1 MSLLPK
7 NSLLTKVLTLLAL
20 MLLLCIPLGQIE
32 SLIAERGGSQ
42 QSAASELAQTYTGP
56 QKLIG
61 PVLLTPYT
69 ERWTQTKLNDK
80 GEAIAQ
86 IARSK
91 TSVLYTF
98 PEKADI
104 TGQLSPQERYRGLF
118 KVLFYSLNANIAGR
132 FEAVNTAGIPHTEKD
147 SVIELQAPVLALGLS
162 DVRGI
167 EASPQL
173 SLAGE
178 SLRFAP
184 RVPGA
189 VAGSLLGGGIH
200 APLTGAAL
208 AAYQARQPLAFD
220 LKLALVGHEKLGIAP
235 LAGDT
240 TAHLTSSW
248 PHPSFGGRFLASQ
261 RSVTEAGFDATW
273 RVSSLVSGA
282 RQQLLAA
289 EPASSASGLDTFDV
303 TLVQPQNIYSL
314 STRAVKYGFLF
325 VGLTLLAAFMFETLR
340 KLRLHPVQYGL
351 VGLSI
356 AVFFLL
362 LLALSEKLSFGLAY
376 AAAASA
382 STLLLAVYFVAV
394 LQGWARGLGLAGFVA
409 LLYAAL
415 YGLLVSENNA
425 LLLGALLL
433 FAMLG
438 ALMLATRRLDWYALS
453 PAAGPPKSAI

>member
-20 MLLLCIPLGQIE
+20 LLLLCIPLGQIE

-42 QSAASELAQTYTGP
+42 QSASNELAQTYTGP
-56 QKLIG
+56 QKLVG

-69 ERWTQTKLNDK
+69 ERWTEVKLDVFGK
-80 GEAIAQ
+80 PAEQ
-86 IARSK
+86 VARSK

-98 PEKADI
+98 PEKLDI
-104 TGQLSPQERYRGLF
+104 SGQINPQERYRGLF
-118 KVLFYSLNANIAGR
+118 KVLFYSLDANITGR
-132 FEAVNTAGIPHTEKD
+132 FEPANTAGIPHTEKD

-173 SLAGE
+173 RLAGE

-184 RVPGA
+184 RVPSA

-208 AAYQARQPLAFD
+208 AAYQARQPLAFE
-220 LKLALVGHEKLGIAP
+220 LKLTLVGHEKLGIAP

-282 RQQLLAA
+282 RQQMLEAGQT
-289 EPASSASGLDTFDV
+289 SSANLDTFDV

-362 LLALSEKLSFGLAY
+362 LLALSEKLSFDLAY

-394 LQGWARGLGLAGFVA
+394 LQGWARGLTLAGFVA

-425 LLLGALLL
+425 LLLGALLI

-438 ALMLATRRLDWYALS
+438 ALMLATRRLDWYAVS
-453 PAAGPPKSAI
+453 PAGTAAKAAN